1 MILNVKYKPYIGL
14 LNASVL
20 VALLLIGCGPQL
32 SKHYDYTGMDKKTR
46 EVHLRAEEFL
56 RKCVQTGSPLD
67 LSPAVRIDSVFVHA
81 DQEIIDI
88 FFNKIFSYPPFRPEN
103 AQRVYQVMRDI
114 LGRKY
119 RDFDLTLYSLKVPIQ
134 SLVPNLYREARMP
147 IDSTRLARV
156 PDLEIAP
163 LIRRI
168 SRPVQIS
175 HGLDD
180 RHLALWHSHGWY
192 YSHDKLRWEWQRPRL
207 FQTVEDL
214 LPLSFILPYLTPMLE
229 NAGATVFLPRER
241 DWQIHWVIVDN
252 DKPDTDPNSRYLET
266 GGSWI
271 QGNEPGFA
279 VGDMPYLENE
289 NPFRQGSYRVTLIDS
304 AERVRAEWV
313 PDIPA
318 TGDYAVYVS
327 YHPSEQNVN
336 DAQYTIHHLGGQT
349 KFLVNQQ
356 IGGKTWIFLGRFR
369 FPGGVNPDSAKV
381 VLTPGSHKSGRLLS
395 ADAVRFGGGMGIVA
409 RGGRTSDRPRFM
421 EAARYYLQAS
431 GIPDSLVWNL
441 NENDDYRDDYQS
453 RGEWVNYLKGK
464 PFGPNKK
471 RDVDGLGIPI
481 DLSMAMHTDAGITR
495 NDTTVGTLSIYSLE
509 GADTTIFFPDG
520 QSRLANRDFADIM
533 QTSIVRDLQ
542 VLYDSTWSRRQLMD
556 GQYSEAYRPN
566 VPAVLVELLSH
577 QNYLD
582 MQFAL
587 DPRFRFDV
595 SRAMY
600 KAILRFV
607 SFQHQDEYIVQ
618 PLSVDHFAAR
628 FDRAGNLVLEWQ
640 PGKDPLEPTAI
651 PDEYIVYTRI
661 EDGGFDNGRMVREPR
676 MILSDLEPG
685 KIYSFRVTAANRG
698 GESFPSE
705 TLSVCRFESNP
716 EVLIVNGFDRVSGPM
731 RVESD
736 HIMGF
741 IDQGVAAYWDL
752 GYTGMQW
759 DYNPDSKFIS
769 NDAPGHGASYA
780 DYETRILAGN
790 DFDYPFIHG
799 KALRANSKGFV
810 AMSDEAF
817 MAMDSGSLDYSL
829 IDLILGEERATP
841 VRNRH
846 VDSLEFRAFPAPM
859 IDRLRWATQQNIDL
873 FITGAYVGSELFG
886 DQNRDSTAVEFAKS
900 VLKIEWATLRAAGRG
915 KIFSVDPAFLPVQ
928 TEIVYN
934 AGQDL
939 EIYPV
944 EAPDALEPAKKSP
957 AKAIMRFSENE
968 FGAAVGYQGGYSS
981 VVMSIPFESILRE
994 KERNQLMGAVLNFFE
1009 MSGQ

>member
-1 MILNVKYKPYIGL
+1 MNIKYKHLIWI
-14 LNASVL
+14 LNASIL
-20 VALLLIGCGPQL
+20 AALLLTGCGPQL
-32 SKHYDYTGMDKKTR
+32 SKHYDYTGMDKETR

-56 RKCVQTGSPLD
+56 RKCIQTGSPVD
-67 LSPAVRIDSVFVHA
+67 LSPAVRIDSVFVNP

-103 AQRVYQVMRDI
+103 PYRVYEVMSDI

-134 SLVPNLYREARMP
+134 SLVPNLYRDARMP
-147 IDSTRLARV
+147 TDSTRLARV
-156 PDLEIAP
+156 STLEIPP

-168 SRPVQIS
+168 SRPVHIS
-175 HGLDD
+175 HGLEN

-192 YSHDKLRWEWQRPRL
+192 YSHNKLRWEWQRPRL

-214 LPLSFILPYLTPMLE
+214 LPMTFILPYLTPMLE

-279 VGDMPYLENE
+279 VGDMPYLGNE
-289 NPFRQGSYRVTLIDS
+289 NPFRQGSYRLALIDS
-304 AERVRAEWV
+304 AERPRAEWI

-327 YHPSEQNVN
+327 YHPSGQNVD

-349 KFLVNQQ
+349 TFLVNQQ

-369 FPGGVNPDSAKV
+369 FPRGVNPDSAKV
-381 VLTPGSHKSGRLLS
+381 VLTPGSPKAGQLLS

-421 EAARYYLQAS
+421 EAARYYLQVS
-431 GIPDSLVWNL
+431 GMPDSLVWNL
-441 NENDDYRDDYQS
+441 NEKDDYRDDYQS

-520 QSRLANRDFADIM
+520 QSRLANRDLADIM
-533 QTSIVRDLQ
+533 QTSIVRDVQ
-542 VLYDSTWSRRQLMD
+542 ALYDSTWSRRQLMD

-600 KAILRFV
+600 KAILRFT

-618 PLSVDHFAAR
+618 PLPVDHFSAR
-628 FDRAGNLVLEWQ
+628 FDCAGNLILEWQ
-640 PGKDPLEPTAI
+640 PRQDPLEPTAT
-651 PDEYIVYTRI
+651 PKEYIVYTRI
-661 EDGGFDNGRMVREPR
+661 ENGGFDNGRLVREPQ
-676 MILSDLEPG
+676 MVLTDLEPG

-705 TLSVCRFESNP
+705 TLSVCRFEANP

-736 HIMGF
+736 QIMGF

-780 DYETRILAGN
+780 DYETRIIAGN

-799 KALRANSKGFV
+799 KALRANGKGFV
-810 AMSDEAF
+810 SMSDEAF
-817 MAMDSGSLDYSL
+817 MTMDSSSLDYSL

-846 VDSLEFRAFPAPM
+846 VDSLEFRAFPVSM
-859 IDRLRWATQQNIDL
+859 IERLRWATQQNIDL
-873 FITGAYVGSELFG
+873 FITGAYVGSELYG
-886 DQNRDSTAVEFAKS
+886 DQNRDSTAAEFAQS

-915 KIFSVDPAFLPVQ
+915 KIFSVYPDFLPVQ

-939 EIYPV
+939 ERYPV
-944 EAPDALEPAKKSP
+944 EAPDALEPAKNSQ

-968 FGAAVGYQGGYSS
+968 FGAAIGYQGEYRS

-994 KERNQLMGAVLNFFE
+994 KERNQIMAAVLNFFD
-1009 MSGQ
+1009 MSMQ

>member
-1 MILNVKYKPYIGL
+1 MKDKHQNIIWILYAVIVG
-14 LNASVL
+14 ASL
-20 VALLLIGCGPQL
+20 WAGCGPQL
-32 SKHYDYTGMDKKTR
+32 SKHYDYTGMDKQTLD
-46 EVHLRAEEFL
+46 VHLKTEQFL
-56 RKCVQTGSPLD
+56 RVCIQTGSPLQ
-67 LSPAVRIDSVFVHA
+67 LSPAVRIDSIFVNA
-81 DQEIIDI
+81 NQETIEI
-88 FFNKIFSYPPFRPEN
+88 FFNKVFSYPPFRPEN
-103 AQRVYQVMRDI
+103 TQNAYTVLREI

-119 RDFDLTLYSLKVPIQ
+119 RDFSLNMYSLDVPIQ
-134 SLVPNLYREARMP
+134 QLVPNLYRDAMMP
-147 IDSTRLARV
+147 IDSTRMARV
-156 PDLEIAP
+156 PELKVKP
-163 LIRRI
+163 LVRRI
-168 SRPVQIS
+168 SRPLNIS
-175 HGLDD
+175 QGLQDQ
-180 RHLALWHSHGWY
+180 HLALWHSHGWY
-192 YSHDKLRWEWQRPRL
+192 YSHNKHRWEWQRPRL

-214 LPLSFILPYLTPMLE
+214 LPLSFVLPFLTPMLE

-241 DWQIHWVIVDN
+241 DWQIHWAIVDN

-266 GGSWI
+266 SGSWI
-271 QGNEPGFA
+271 QGNQTGFA
-279 VGDMPYLENE
+279 VGDTPYVGNE
-289 NPFRQGSYRVTLIDS
+289 NPFQQGSYRVALIDS
-304 AERVRAEWV
+304 AERPRAEWI

-318 TGDYAVYVS
+318 KGDYAVYVS
-327 YHPSEQNVN
+327 YHPSEQNVD

-356 IGGKTWIFLGRFR
+356 IGGKTWVFLGRFR
-369 FPGGVNPDSAKV
+369 FPRGVNPDSAKV
-381 VLTPGSHKSGRLLS
+381 VLTPGSHKTGQLLS
-395 ADAVRFGGGMGIVA
+395 ADAVRFGGGMGVIA

-431 GIPDSLVWNL
+431 GMPDSLVWNL

-520 QSRLANRDFADIM
+520 QSRLANRDLADIM

-542 VLYDSTWSRRQLMD
+542 ALYDSTWSRRQLMD

-600 KAILRFV
+600 KAILKFA

-618 PLSVDHFAAR
+618 PLPVDHFAAR
-628 FDRAGNLVLEWQ
+628 FNDAGNLVLEWQ
-640 PGKDPLEPTAI
+640 PRKDPLEPTAT
-651 PDEYIVYTRI
+651 PEEYIVYTRI
-661 EDGGFDNGRMVREPR
+661 EDGGFDNGQIAREPR
-676 MILSDLEPG
+676 MIFNDLEPG

-716 EVLIVNGFDRVSGPM
+716 EVLIVNGFDRVSGPL

-736 HIMGF
+736 QIMGF

-799 KALRANSKGFV
+799 KALRANGQGFV
-810 AMSDEAF
+810 SMSDEVF
-817 MAMDSGSLDYSL
+817 MKLDSVSLDYSL

-841 VRNRH
+841 VRNRL
-846 VDSLEFRAFPAPM
+846 VDSVEFKAFPVSL
-859 IDRLRWATQQNIDL
+859 IERLRWAAQQNIDL
-873 FITGAYVGSELFG
+873 FISGAYVGSELYG
-886 DQNRDSTAVEFAKS
+886 DQNKDSTVAEFAHS
-900 VLKIEWATLRAAGRG
+900 VLKIEWATPRAAGRG
-915 KIFSVDPAFLPVQ
+915 KIFSVDPEFLPVK
-928 TEIVYN
+928 TEMVYN

-939 EIYPV
+939 DIYPV
-944 EAPDALEPAKKSP
+944 EAPDALEPAKKSQ
-957 AKAIMRFSENE
+957 AKAILRFSENE
-968 FGAAVGYQGGYSS
+968 FGAAIGYQGEYSS
-981 VVMSIPFESILRE
+981 VVMSIPFESIILE
-994 KERNQLMGAVLNFFE
+994 NERNQLMGAVLNFFV